1 MDAIDEHL
9 DDVID
14 VSELARLALTSEH
27 HFRRVFSALA
37 GMSLSDYIRRRRL
50 TVAAAAVVGG
60 NESIID
66 IAVRFGYSSSDAFAR
81 AFKRMH
87 GVGPV
92 EARRPGTRLRSQ
104 PRLTF
109 HLTIEGRTDMQ
120 YRLVQKDSFR
130 IVGRKRRIPL
140 VYSGPNP
147 AIIEFE
153 RSIPDSLD
161 AVLTELGDQDPP
173 GIISVCTGFDESR
186 AEGTELDYHHAIA
199 TSLPAPEGLDS
210 LDVAAGLW
218 VVFESSGPLPES
230 LQQLW
235 PAAYSEWFPAN
246 PFQLIDGPE
255 MVRVEL
261 ADDRRSGTGE
271 LWLPIEPAH
280 DHSPAALS

>member
-1 MDAIDEHL
+1 MDAIEDDL
-9 DDVID
+9 DGIID
-14 VSELARLALTSEH
+14 VSELARLALTSEY

-50 TVAAAAVVGG
+50 TVAVAAVLGG
-60 NESIID
+60 EQSLID
-66 IAVRFGYSSSDAFAR
+66 IAVRYGYSSADAFTR

-92 EARRPGTRLRSQ
+92 EARQPGIRLRSQ

-109 HLTIEGRTDMQ
+109 HLTIEGHTDMQ
-120 YRLVQKDSFR
+120 YRLVQKDAFR

-153 RSIPDSLD
+153 RSIPDTLD
-161 AVLTELGDQDPP
+161 ETLAVLGDQDPH
-173 GIISVCTGFDESR
+173 GIVSVCTDFDESR
-186 AEGTELDYHHAIA
+186 AEGSEIDYFHAVA
-199 TSLPAPEGLDS
+199 TSRPAPEGLDS
-210 LDVAAGLW
+210 LDVAPGLW

-230 LQQLW
+230 LQGLW

-255 MVRVEL
+255 MVRVRL
-261 ADDRRSGTGE
+261 SADKRSGTGE
-271 LWLPIEPAH
+271 LWLPIEPA
-280 DHSPAALS
+280 DHRSPATIS